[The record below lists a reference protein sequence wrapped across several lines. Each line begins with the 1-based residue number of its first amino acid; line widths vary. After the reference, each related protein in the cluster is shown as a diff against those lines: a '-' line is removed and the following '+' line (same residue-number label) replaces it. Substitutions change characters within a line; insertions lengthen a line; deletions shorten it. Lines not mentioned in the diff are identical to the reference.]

1 MNHPLTPPVLV
12 LIIGV
17 LAAII
22 YTMWPL
28 LTMLRIGPLWPRS
41 ERSSGH
47 GHAQAPTAQPETPV
61 QHPEVVPFGSGYR
74 SASWRMAPEQ
84 RFPAASGDPLPNFTH
99 FEFSVANSP
108 YSQLASTMQ
117 TLFIRLAGKTF
128 CVPATWPRK
137 RIVDELTQMMHAAM
151 DHAVAQEDYEAAARY
166 RDAIASIETTITA
179 ELAKYIKE

>member
-1 MNHPLTPPVLV
+1 
-12 LIIGV
+12 
-17 LAAII
+17 
-22 YTMWPL
+22 
-28 LTMLRIGPLWPRS
+28 
-41 ERSSGH
+41 
-47 GHAQAPTAQPETPV
+47 
-61 QHPEVVPFGSGYR
+61 
-74 SASWRMAPEQ
+74 
-84 RFPAASGDPLPNFTH
+84 
-99 FEFSVANSP
+99 
-108 YSQLASTMQ
+108 MQ